1 MDLKGSLK
9 AVKLRSAGSC
19 RIKGNVWAGHI
30 NSSAS
35 FGAGGDV
42 VAHSVEAAGACKLEA
57 H

>member
-1 MDLKGSLK
+1 VDLKGSLK